1 MVKSENNLN
10 AIGILGGTFDP
21 VHFGHLRS
29 ALEVCQQ
36 LNLDHVRLIPC
47 AVPPHRQATMAS
59 AEVRRLMLELATKS
73 VPKLIVDDRELQ
85 REGPSFTVDTLL
97 SIREEFPH
105 APLFLILGTDAFR
118 GLASW
123 SRWQQILPL
132 AHIVVVQRPEE
143 NLDLQDDMQRW
154 YQQHLAQTTDRQLPA
169 GKIWPLGVTPLAIS
183 ATQIRDDLVAG
194 IPVNFLLPDS
204 VIAVIEQLGLYRSN
218 ASAD

>member
-1 MVKSENNLN
+1 MVKSENKSD

-36 LNLDHVRLIPC
+36 LSLNHVRLIPC

-59 AEVRRLMLELATKS
+59 AEVRRLMLELAVKS
-73 VPKLIVDDRELQ
+73 VEQLIVDDRELQ
-85 REGPSFTVDTLL
+85 RDGPSFTVDTLL
-97 SIREEFPH
+97 SLREELPH
-105 APLFLILGTDAFR
+105 TPLFLILGTDAFR

-143 NLDLQDDMQRW
+143 TLDLPGELQNC
-154 YQQHLAQTTDRQLPA
+154 YVHNLAQAADRQLLA
-169 GKIWPLGVTPLAIS
+169 GKIWPLTVTPLAIS
-183 ATQIRDDLVAG
+183 ATQIREDLVAG
-194 IPVNFLLPDS
+194 HPVNFLLPES

-218 ASAD
+218 VSIN